1 MEKIFYIKGLSV
13 DNSLRQN
20 DFKEVNDLLEEDD
33 DMVIVGMH
41 IINNDAIVI
50 VSDIADTDERTQ
62 PLITSSK

>member
-1 MEKIFYIKGLSV
+1 MEKIFYIKGSDV
-13 DNSLRQN
+13 NDSLRPK
-20 DFKEVNDLLEEDD
+20 DFKEVNELLEEDD

>member
-1 MEKIFYIKGLSV
+1 MEKIFYIKGLGV

>member
-1 MEKIFYIKGLSV
+1 MEKIFYIKGLGV

-20 DFKEVNDLLEEDD
+20 DFKEVNELLEEDD

-62 PLITSSK
+62 PLITFSK

>member
-1 MEKIFYIKGLSV
+1 MEKIFYIQGLGV

-20 DFKEVNDLLEEDD
+20 DFKEVNELLEEDD

-41 IINNDAIVI
+41 IRNNDAIVI

>member
-1 MEKIFYIKGLSV
+1 MEKIFYIKGLGV

-20 DFKEVNDLLEEDD
+20 DFKEVNELVEEDD

-62 PLITSSK
+62 PLITFSK

>member
-1 MEKIFYIKGLSV
+1 MEKIFYIKGLGV

-20 DFKEVNDLLEEDD
+20 DFKEVNELLEEDD

>member
-1 MEKIFYIKGLSV
+1 MEKIFYIKGLGV

-20 DFKEVNDLLEEDD
+20 DFKEVNELLEEDA